1 MCNTLNNNDY
11 IFKVKTDYMAQII
24 PIWQDYYVEFNTN
37 DSPISYG
44 IYEVG
49 DFGTTEHNDVTYQN
63 TENLIFSGKAWAAPS
78 YDQNTFKTNINK
90 ICEDY
95 LSNDFNSFAA
105 VGTNGKNVEHTD
117 AMKTFV
123 IKNEDNGAEI
133 DRVTFIYDWSFDSTV
148 TYAEGQSTE
157 MSHPINGKGVSGMY
171 YFRTVFN
178 GTYVRT
184 LASRTPLSGYT
195 ETTECNAGKWALYYL
210 NRYGGWDSYLIDG
223 YVSRKN
229 NFVRKNV
236 VKSFNNNTLEFGNK
250 PYMTQITPNYEIHT
264 GWMNDRE
271 SEVLAANVFQST
283 RVYLHNLETEEVIP
297 IVITDADVLHKN
309 HKNSGRRLLNY
320 TINAVSA
327 QTEHNKN

>member
-1 MCNTLNNNDY
+1 MANN
-11 IFKVKTDYMAQII
+11 IR
-24 PIWQDYYVEFNTN
+24 PIWEDYYVVFNTN
-37 DSPISYG
+37 DSPVNYG

-49 DFGTTEHNDVTYQN
+49 DYGTTESNNVTYQN
-63 TENLIFSGKAWAAPS
+63 TEKLIFSGKAWAAPS
-78 YDQNTFKTNINK
+78 YDQDTFKTNINK

-95 LSNDFNSFAA
+95 LSNEFNSFATVGA
-105 VGTNGKNVEHTD
+105 DGTNINHTD
-117 AMKTFV
+117 ALKTFV
-123 IKNEDNGAEI
+123 IKNEDNGTEI
-133 DRVTFIYDWSFDSTV
+133 DRVTFIYDWSFDITV

-157 MSHPINGKGVSGMY
+157 MSRPINGKGVNGMY

-184 LASRTPLSGYT
+184 LVSHTPLSGYT
-195 ETTECNAGKWALYYL
+195 ETTDCNAGKWALYYL

-223 YVSRKN
+223 YVSRKD
-229 NFVRKNV
+229 NFNRKAVFADYDNKTV
-236 VKSFNNNTLEFGNK
+236 QFGNK

-283 RVYLHNLETEEVIP
+283 RVYLHNLETEEIIP

-320 TINAVSA
+320 TINAVAA